1 MNNLIKLIL
10 KKNPTRLIVHPYEKK
25 IIASFNIKKTISLDN
40 YNNIQ
45 DFNKKIN
52 KETGRQNLLIGGFS
66 FDSINYLK
74 NEEWNDFPIAEFII
88 PEYAL
93 KFEKNKLYHYGSDD
107 NLKNYFSSATKN
119 INIKDCASTL
129 SVKEKNLKEWTDL
142 IKRAKESIKNSSLE
156 KIVVANRQKIHLSKI
171 DIGKTIQNL
180 IIRYPNCTTFM
191 YKNGESIFFGS
202 TPEKIFD
209 YNGEVL
215 RIQALASSIPNNGQ
229 KFSEIESSFKN
240 STLRKEHNI
249 VVNHFIQKLKSISK
263 EKIIISDPMIIELEN
278 IYHLLT
284 KLQIKIKHLNHLN
297 ILESLHPSPALS
309 GYPVDEAIE
318 WIRKY
323 ETFHRGWYSGTIGYI
338 DNNESHFYAALRC
351 ANFLSNKQT
360 IMAYAGNGIV
370 ENSNADFEIKELKSK
385 FKVIKN
391 SIGFENVTA

>member
-129 SVKEKNLKEWTDL
+129 SVKEKNLEEWTDL

-191 YKNGESIFFGS
+191 YKNGESIFFICDQ
-202 TPEKIFD
+202 TKEAEK
-209 YNGEVL
+209 
-215 RIQALASSIPNNGQ
+215 
-229 KFSEIESSFKN
+229 
-240 STLRKEHNI
+240 
-249 VVNHFIQKLKSISK
+249 
-263 EKIIISDPMIIELEN
+263 
-278 IYHLLT
+278 
-284 KLQIKIKHLNHLN
+284 
-297 ILESLHPSPALS
+297 
-309 GYPVDEAIE
+309 
-318 WIRKY
+318 
-323 ETFHRGWYSGTIGYI
+323 YSG
-338 DNNESHFYAALRC
+338 L
-351 ANFLSNKQT
+351 
-360 IMAYAGNGIV
+360 
-370 ENSNADFEIKELKSK
+370 
-385 FKVIKN
+385 
-391 SIGFENVTA
+391 

>member
-52 KETGRQNLLIGGFS
+52 KETGGENLLIGGFS
-66 FDSINYLK
+66 FDSINYVK
-74 NEEWNDFPIAEFII
+74 KEEWNDFPIAEFII
-88 PEYAL
+88 PEYAV

-119 INIKDCASTL
+119 INIKDCVNTL
-129 SVKEKNLKEWTDL
+129 SVKEKNLEEWTNL

-209 YNGEVL
+209 YDGEVL

-240 STLRKEHNI
+240 CTLRKEHNI
-249 VVNHFIQKLKSISK
+249 VVNHFIQRIKSISK

-338 DNNESHFYAALRC
+338 DNNQSHFYAALRC